1 MRIAVIQLRD
11 SPPDTAA
18 NLLKGLALMGR
29 AAEDGARVAL
39 LPELFLTG
47 YYLDQP
53 MARRALNLERPL
65 ERLQA
70 AVDELQMAA
79 VLGLPWFQGEALYD
93 AVAILRPRRPL
104 ELYAKTH
111 LFAREKELFAR
122 GASLWTGEIGGW
134 RCGVLVCYEMAF
146 PEIARELALAGARLL
161 LVPAAF
167 ARERARIWHTATV
180 ARALENQCYLAAAG
194 QAGGNGTVEFLGC
207 SRVVDP
213 WGGVLAEA
221 GDEDDVLIVEL
232 SAQAVDDARAGRD
245 AAGAP
250 GWHTYFADRRPG
262 LYGRLVERDQPLV

>member
-1 MRIAVIQLRD
+1 LRLAVIQLRD
-11 SPPDTAA
+11 APPDTAA

-29 AAEDGARVAL
+29 AAEGGAQVAL

-47 YYLDQP
+47 YYLDQQ
-53 MARRALNLERPL
+53 MARRALSLERPL
-65 ERLQA
+65 ARLQA
-70 AVDELQMAA
+70 AVDELQMAT

-104 ELYAKTH
+104 ELCAKTH

-122 GASLWTGEIGGW
+122 GASLWTGEVGGW
-134 RCGVLVCYEMAF
+134 RCGVLVCYEVAF

-167 ARERARIWHTATV
+167 ARRRARIWNTASV

-194 QAGGNGTVEFLGC
+194 QAGSNGDLEFMGG
-207 SRVVDP
+207 SRIVDP
-213 WGGVLAEA
+213 WGSVLAEA
-221 GDEDDVLIVEL
+221 GDEEDVLIVEL
-232 SAQAVDDARAGRD
+232 AAQAVDDARAGRD

-250 GWHTYFADRRPG
+250 GWHTYFADRRPD
-262 LYGRLVERDQPLV
+262 LYGRLSERGQPSA